1 MVHLKINN
9 IPVEAPEGSTILEAA
24 KLAGINI
31 PTLCYLKE
39 INEIGACRI
48 CVVEVKGARSLVAA
62 CVYPVNEGMEVF
74 TNTEKV
80 RRSRKTTLELL
91 LSNHKRECLS
101 CIRSTNCE
109 LQKLANEYGCDE
121 HRFEGAH
128 TESEPDTSTSYLVRD
143 NEKCILCRRCV
154 AVCKSIQQVG
164 VIAPVRRGFNTHIA
178 CALCITAMHQNR
190 TVKYI
195 RANTLLKESDHAR
208 QEGRYFE
215 YSNELAAYDLM
226 VIDDF
231 GLMDL
236 DIEKCRDLFEII
248 ESRDCRKATII
259 ISQIPVSGWYQLFGD
274 STYADACL
282 SRMTSKAY
290 RLEFPG
296 RDRRVNNGN

>member
-1 MVHLKINN
+1 MWHYGWEDKITCRTYKTHLPDGTAIRYSFRQGGSVFPCSWSFQAVIYTTKTFCNFMPKRLAKNKLLAKCDWIDEPNN
-9 IPVEAPEGSTILEAA
+9 LLMTGG
-24 KLAGINI
+24 AGAG
-31 PTLCYLKE
+31 K
-39 INEIGACRI
+39 
-48 CVVEVKGARSLVAA
+48 
-62 CVYPVNEGMEVF
+62 
-74 TNTEKV
+74 
-80 RRSRKTTLELL
+80 
-91 LSNHKRECLS
+91 
-101 CIRSTNCE
+101 
-109 LQKLANEYGCDE
+109 
-121 HRFEGAH
+121 
-128 TESEPDTSTSYLVRD
+128 
-143 NEKCILCRRCV
+143 
-154 AVCKSIQQVG
+154 
-164 VIAPVRRGFNTHIA
+164 THIA

-208 QEGRYFE
+208 QEGTYFE
-215 YSNELAAYDLM
+215 YSNEMAAYDLM

-259 ISQIPVSGWYQLFGD
+259 ISQIPVSGGYQLFGD

-296 RDRRVNNGN
+296 RDRRITNSN

>member
-1 MVHLKINN
+1 MT
-9 IPVEAPEGSTILEAA
+9 GG
-24 KLAGINI
+24 AGAG
-31 PTLCYLKE
+31 K
-39 INEIGACRI
+39 
-48 CVVEVKGARSLVAA
+48 
-62 CVYPVNEGMEVF
+62 
-74 TNTEKV
+74 
-80 RRSRKTTLELL
+80 
-91 LSNHKRECLS
+91 
-101 CIRSTNCE
+101 
-109 LQKLANEYGCDE
+109 
-121 HRFEGAH
+121 
-128 TESEPDTSTSYLVRD
+128 
-143 NEKCILCRRCV
+143 
-154 AVCKSIQQVG
+154 
-164 VIAPVRRGFNTHIA
+164 THIA

-195 RANTLLKESDHAR
+195 RASTLLKESDHAR
-208 QEGRYFE
+208 QEGTYFE
-215 YSNELAAYDLM
+215 YSNEMAAYDLM

-282 SRMTSKAY
+282 SRMISKAY

>member
-1 MVHLKINN
+1 MAARQTLFSPLLIYLEQGSVFLYNARLVS
-9 IPVEAPEGSTILEAA
+9 PVMPSNRHSYTVLAA
-24 KLAGINI
+24 
-31 PTLCYLKE
+31 
-39 INEIGACRI
+39 
-48 CVVEVKGARSLVAA
+48 
-62 CVYPVNEGMEVF
+62 
-74 TNTEKV
+74 
-80 RRSRKTTLELL
+80 
-91 LSNHKRECLS
+91 
-101 CIRSTNCE
+101 
-109 LQKLANEYGCDE
+109 
-121 HRFEGAH
+121 
-128 TESEPDTSTSYLVRD
+128 
-143 NEKCILCRRCV
+143 
-154 AVCKSIQQVG
+154 
-164 VIAPVRRGFNTHIA
+164 A

-208 QEGRYFE
+208 QEGTYFE
-215 YSNELAAYDLM
+215 YSNEMAAYDLM

-296 RDRRVNNGN
+296 RDRRITNSN

>member
-1 MVHLKINN
+1 MYH
-9 IPVEAPEGSTILEAA
+9 
-24 KLAGINI
+24 
-31 PTLCYLKE
+31 
-39 INEIGACRI
+39 
-48 CVVEVKGARSLVAA
+48 
-62 CVYPVNEGMEVF
+62 
-74 TNTEKV
+74 
-80 RRSRKTTLELL
+80 
-91 LSNHKRECLS
+91 SNAS
-101 CIRSTNCE
+101 
-109 LQKLANEYGCDE
+109 D
-121 HRFEGAH
+121 
-128 TESEPDTSTSYLVRD
+128 
-143 NEKCILCRRCV
+143 
-154 AVCKSIQQVG
+154 
-164 VIAPVRRGFNTHIA
+164 
-178 CALCITAMHQNR
+178 R

-208 QEGRYFE
+208 QEGTYFE
-215 YSNELAAYDLM
+215 YSNEMAAYDLM

-296 RDRRVNNGN
+296 RDRRITNSN

>member
-1 MVHLKINN
+1 MT
-9 IPVEAPEGSTILEAA
+9 GG
-24 KLAGINI
+24 AGAG
-31 PTLCYLKE
+31 K
-39 INEIGACRI
+39 
-48 CVVEVKGARSLVAA
+48 
-62 CVYPVNEGMEVF
+62 
-74 TNTEKV
+74 
-80 RRSRKTTLELL
+80 
-91 LSNHKRECLS
+91 
-101 CIRSTNCE
+101 
-109 LQKLANEYGCDE
+109 
-121 HRFEGAH
+121 
-128 TESEPDTSTSYLVRD
+128 
-143 NEKCILCRRCV
+143 
-154 AVCKSIQQVG
+154 
-164 VIAPVRRGFNTHIA
+164 THIA

-208 QEGRYFE
+208 QEGTYFE
-215 YSNELAAYDLM
+215 YSNEMAAYDLM

-296 RDRRVNNGN
+296 RDRRINNGN